1 MTWNVFRYDINKR
14 QIVVYNIFN
23 HGGFIKDISKFVN
36 DSNKEE
42 FTEKLKK
49 CVMYYFWARCEY
61 EVVISGW
68 PPAHSDVDKKVD
80 IYEQLMLNWY
90 AFVDYVWEHV
100 KRIEG
105 Q

>member
-23 HGGFIKDISKFVN
+23 HGGFIKDISEFAD

-68 PPAHSDVDKKVD
+68 PPAHSDVNKKVD

-90 AFVDYVWEHV
+90 TFVDYVWEHV

>member
-1 MTWNVFRYDINKR
+1 
-14 QIVVYNIFN
+14 
-23 HGGFIKDISKFVN
+23 
-36 DSNKEE
+36 
-42 FTEKLKK
+42 
-49 CVMYYFWARCEY
+49 MYYFWARCEY

-68 PPAHSDVDKKVD
+68 PPAHGDVDRKVD